1 MRERAPWLTQFSNF
15 QLELANS
22 INSDGALSDKENIV
36 RRMKNQVKHS
46 PERMLNV
53 SLVLFLLMY
62 YFTIV
67 KLKQVKTFQIFFLF
81 VCVCAHTS
89 TFELFV
95 SICNFGVL
103 SRYQQQMLNIVG
115 HNNH

>member
-1 MRERAPWLTQFSNF
+1 MIFENF

-53 SLVLFLLMY
+53 SLLLFLRMY
-62 YFTIV
+62 YFTMV
-67 KLKQVKTFQIFFLF
+67 KLKLVNFF
-81 VCVCAHTS
+81 CMHTS
-89 TFELFV
+89 TFRLFY
-95 SICNFGVL
+95 L
-103 SRYQQQMLNIVG
+103 HL
-115 HNNH
+115 